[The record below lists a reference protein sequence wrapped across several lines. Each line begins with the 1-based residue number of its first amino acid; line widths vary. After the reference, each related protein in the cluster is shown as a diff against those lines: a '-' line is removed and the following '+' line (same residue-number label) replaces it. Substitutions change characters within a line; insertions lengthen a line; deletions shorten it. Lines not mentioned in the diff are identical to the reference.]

1 MSPFPCVALFLLAHV
16 PLPTACVAAC
26 STAATMVFE
35 DERSDDT
42 SSLPY
47 MHSTGSSDELKQV
60 SSLELGTITN
70 VGDNCGFVEWVDQQW
85 SPTMRNASL
94 KLWTMVE
101 DSKSA
106 RLTHNLE
113 SALTIH
119 HSKAEKNTLEQCRS
133 ELVADMKGEMSKKD
147 VDQQKLNEKYQL
159 LVKLIRAQA
168 SVIHNLKLKH
178 MKEKEL
184 LSEARMK
191 FESQNAQLTKFEEKL
206 TQEKLELK
214 LQVADLLKG
223 KENHVE
229 EKGQLKLQI
238 VDLMEGEEKLK
249 RKIKGIQA
257 ILEK

>member
-1 MSPFPCVALFLLAHV
+1 M
-16 PLPTACVAAC
+16 
-26 STAATMVFE
+26 MVFYE
-35 DERSDDT
+35 KHDRASER
-42 SSLPY
+42 
-47 MHSTGSSDELKQV
+47 
-60 SSLELGTITN
+60 
-70 VGDNCGFVEWVDQQW
+70 
-85 SPTMRNASL
+85 
-94 KLWTMVE
+94 
-101 DSKSA
+101 
-106 RLTHNLE
+106 
-113 SALTIH
+113 
-119 HSKAEKNTLEQCRS
+119 
-133 ELVADMKGEMSKKD
+133 LVAFEGPDTGRRF
-147 VDQQKLNEKYQL
+147 LAC
-159 LVKLIRAQA
+159 AQP
-168 SVIHNLKLKH
+168 NLKLKH

-191 FESQNAQLTKFEEKL
+191 FESENAQLTKFEEKL